1 MRYIQYSLINLL
13 LLICV
18 EKTQAV
24 SYLDKSVSL
33 TSGKS
38 TLKSAFKQLSDQTG
52 CTFSYNPLVLPDNQ
66 TISVDGI
73 SGIKLS
79 AALRKILPAGFTFLQ
94 NEKYIVL
101 QKQTEKKTLKTT
113 NTKTDSKIDKD
124 LKKVALVVPVV
135 EDIDVYS
142 ADFSRVKDSVALIV
156 PTAPTALALSASPV
170 EKTAKTQIY
179 KSNID
184 SAEVRRIKTEYFLR
198 KNIHLQAGISS
209 SSPLSSV
216 LFQVGAYNFYGI
228 FSLSTDY
235 NNSYRMGYGI
245 GYNYEFENNM
255 GLNINVE
262 RNVLFAGDSYDL
274 GVRATITR
282 FEPLLTYGISRDFK
296 LFIGPSM
303 YMSESYYVN
312 ANTDLGKIYSVGVL
326 IGVKI
331 DIISALLAK
340 K

>member
-1 MRYIQYSLINLL
+1 MKYRAHCLIIILL
-13 LLICV
+13 FISV
-18 EKTQAV
+18 FRAEGSA
-24 SYLDKSVSL
+24 YLDKTVML

-38 TLKSAFKQLSDQTG
+38 TLKTAFKQLSDQTG

-66 TISVDGI
+66 PIIVDGI

-101 QKQTEKKTLKTT
+101 QKQAEKKTVKPV
-113 NTKTDSKIDKD
+113 NTKADSKIDKD
-124 LKKVALVVPVV
+124 LKKVALVVPIV

-142 ADFSRVKDSVALIV
+142 ADFPRVKDSVALIV
-156 PTAPTALALSASPV
+156 PTASLALAVSASPV
-170 EKTAKTQIY
+170 DKTAKSSIY
-179 KSNID
+179 KNNID
-184 SAEVRRIKTEYFLR
+184 SADIRRIKTEYFLR
-198 KNIHLQAGISS
+198 KNIHLQAGVSS

-216 LFQVGAYNFYGI
+216 LFQAGAYNFYGI

-245 GYNYEFENNM
+245 GYNYEFENSM
-255 GLNINVE
+255 GLNINAE
-262 RNVLFAGDSYDL
+262 RNILFAGDSYDL

-282 FEPLLTYGISRDFK
+282 FDPLLTYSISRDFK

-303 YMSESYYVN
+303 YLSESTYLN
-312 ANTDLGKIYSVGVL
+312 ANTDLGKTYSLGVL

-331 DIISALLAK
+331 DIISAILAK